1 MKLGELYITKIEN
14 KKLEG
19 IEYLKKAQKYC
30 DDEILKGRI
39 TKLLEMVIS
48 ELGVNKDSYI
58 SGENSQHINDP
69 HDFFNPENGDSQGE
83 INIQQINMD
92 K

>member
-14 KKLEG
+14 KKIEG
-19 IEYLKKAQKYC
+19 VDYLKKAQKYC

-39 TKLLEMVIS
+39 SKLLEMVIS

-58 SGENSQHINDP
+58 SAENSNLQQIQD
-69 HDFFNPENGDSQGE
+69 PENFFQVNEEGD
-83 INIQQINMD
+83 ININNMN
-92 K
+92 